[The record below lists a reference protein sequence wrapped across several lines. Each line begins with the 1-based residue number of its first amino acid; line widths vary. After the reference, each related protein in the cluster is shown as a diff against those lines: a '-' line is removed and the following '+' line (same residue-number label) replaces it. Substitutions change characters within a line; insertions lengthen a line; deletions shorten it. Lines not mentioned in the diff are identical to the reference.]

1 MDDKSHKDEI
11 AAAAKVFL
19 NHVDFIRK
27 IICFYIHDEQQA
39 DDVFQ
44 DFFLS
49 FISHPLPVDIQ
60 KVESYLYKAITND
73 IVDILR
79 HKECDQKSMYE
90 YSELSTRAWKQKTP
104 EEAVLLM
111 DEMSRIFNLIERRL
125 PRIEAQAVCLQY
137 RDNLST
143 KEIAERMDVGA
154 ATIRGYVSKGLGRIR
169 CLLDIKCHRH
179 TSK

>member
-1 MDDKSHKDEI
+1 MNPESHKTEI
-11 AAAAKVFL
+11 AAKAEVFL
-19 NHVDFIRK
+19 DHVDFIRK

-60 KVESYLYKAITND
+60 KIEPYLYKAIAND
-73 IVDILR
+73 IVDTLR
-79 HKECDQKSMYE
+79 HKDCDRKSMYE
-90 YSELSTRAWKQKTP
+90 YSELSARVWNQKTP

-137 RDNLST
+137 RDNLSA
-143 KEIAERMDVGA
+143 KEIAEKMDVGA

-169 CLLDIKCHRH
+169 CLLDMNCHRL
-179 TSK
+179 